1 MTAAITTRTHRA
13 LQWTSE
19 NNKEVS
25 KTYLCQLKGPL
36 KVRGGKIRPVL
47 KTTTQQSSMT
57 LWTIPNIESPPTKY
71 WTKCDGCEE
80 VSWEDSRLHLLY
92 NKAERLT
99 GASHKWCVWAHCHSR
114 HHVVSQC
121 HTECHI
127 APQHLNTIPGNFLT
141 VKCKV

>member
-36 KVRGGKIRPVL
+36 KVRGGKIRPAL
-47 KTTTQQSSMT
+47 KTTTQQSSM
-57 LWTIPNIESPPTKY
+57 NIMNNTKY
-71 WTKCDGCEE
+71 RVSSKTKSSN
-80 VSWEDSRLHLLY
+80 VLWLWKKSREDSRLHLLY
-92 NKAERLT
+92 YKAERQT

-121 HTECHI
+121 HSECHI
-127 APQHLNTIPGNFLT
+127 APQHLNTIPENFLT
-141 VKCKV
+141 VKCKL

>member
-47 KTTTQQSSMT
+47 KTTTQQSSM
-57 LWTIPNIESPPTKY
+57 NIMNNTKY
-71 WTKCDGCEE
+71 KYRISSNQILDKNVMVVKE
-80 VSWEDSRLHLLY
+80 VIV
-92 NKAERLT
+92 ERIRDCI
-99 GASHKWCVWAHCHSR
+99 SCIIK
-114 HHVVSQC
+114 Q
-121 HTECHI
+121 
-127 APQHLNTIPGNFLT
+127 
-141 VKCKV
+141 KD